1 MTRNLKPCGEIKY
14 RDEIYRVWRET
25 PDDSLW
31 VSKPGDD
38 KFGFGNYGGYKAK
51 SEKEALDLA
60 PQMLELAG
68 F

>member
-1 MTRNLKPCGEIKY
+1 MTRNLKLCGEVKY
-14 RDEIYRVWRET
+14 KGDVYRVWRET

-38 KFGFGNYGGYKAK
+38 KFGLGNYSNIKAR
-51 SEKEALDLA
+51 SEKEALELA
-60 PQMLELAG
+60 PKMLESAG